1 MDKLLAILEE
11 IEPGNDYASETR
23 LIDDGLIN
31 SISLL
36 TLVSELE
43 DAFDIEIL
51 PADLI
56 PANFNSARSMW
67 AMIQRLQKER

>member
-67 AMIQRLQKER
+67 AMIQRLQKEN

>member
-67 AMIQRLQKER
+67 AMIQRLQKES

>member
-11 IEPGNDYASETR
+11 IEPGNDSASETR

-67 AMIQRLQKER
+67 AMIPRLQKES